1 LPVERLDALP
11 GGEREAV
18 ARQMAEEEAG
28 RPFDLSA
35 GPLVRARLLRLA
47 EDDHIVLLTMHHIIT
62 DGWSV
67 GVLVREVAALYEAF
81 TEGKESPLPELA
93 VQYADF
99 AAWQRGWLRGEVL
112 ERQLDY
118 WRGQLAGTPAV
129 LELPTARPRT
139 SARTN
144 RAAQEPFTLEAEVT
158 EKLQALSRRESATL
172 FMTVLAGWQALLGF
186 YSGQQ
191 DVVVGTDIANRTRA
205 EAEPL
210 IGFFVNQLVL
220 RTDLSGDPTFA
231 GLLRRAREV
240 TLGAYAH
247 QEVPFEKVV
256 EALNPE
262 RSLSQ
267 TPLFQ
272 VKLVLQNAPMSQ
284 LQLPGLTFSSIGGE
298 GTLARFD
305 LTLTV
310 WNSTNGLGG
319 TLLYNAGLF
328 NAATITRMVGQL
340 ITLLHTVAARPDIRL
355 AELMEV
361 LAEGERRYDSAEE
374 SELQEVN
381 LGKLKRIRRRAVGGG
396 TRLDEG
402 AGR

>member
-1 LPVERLDALP
+1 
-11 GGEREAV
+11 
-18 ARQMAEEEAG
+18 
-28 RPFDLSA
+28 
-35 GPLVRARLLRLA
+35 
-47 EDDHIVLLTMHHIIT
+47 
-62 DGWSV
+62 
-67 GVLVREVAALYEAF
+67 
-81 TEGKESPLPELA
+81 
-93 VQYADF
+93 
-99 AAWQRGWLRGEVL
+99 
-112 ERQLDY
+112 
-118 WRGQLAGTPAV
+118 
-129 LELPTARPRT
+129 
-139 SARTN
+139 
-144 RAAQEPFTLEAEVT
+144 
-158 EKLQALSRRESATL
+158 
-172 FMTVLAGWQALLGF
+172 MTVLAGWQALLGF
-186 YSGQQ
+186 YSGQR

-231 GLLRRAREV
+231 ELLRRVREV

-284 LQLPGLTFSSIGGE
+284 LHLPGLTFSSIGGE